1 MITPFVEREGM
12 EQPLLHWTP
21 SIAPSGMTRYRG
33 ELFPGWQGDLLIGAL
48 AEKSLHRVRL
58 SGQQASDVETML
70 HERGERIR
78 DVATGPEGAV
88 YLLTDS
94 ADGQLLRIVP

>member
-1 MITPFVEREGM
+1 M
-12 EQPLLHWTP
+12 EQPVIYWTP

-33 ELFPGWQGDLLIGAL
+33 ELFPDWHGNLLVGAL
-48 AEKSLHRVRL
+48 ADRSVHRVTLDGR
-58 SGQQASDVETML
+58 QANDTETMFEEL
-70 HERGERIR
+70 DERIR